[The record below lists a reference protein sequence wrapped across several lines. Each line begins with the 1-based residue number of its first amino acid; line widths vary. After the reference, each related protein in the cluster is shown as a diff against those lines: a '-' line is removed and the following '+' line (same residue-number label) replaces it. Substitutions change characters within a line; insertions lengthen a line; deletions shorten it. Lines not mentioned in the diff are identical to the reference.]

1 MTSDKKQPDMLIHD
15 DIFAWS
21 GWGGRLSLGSG
32 KCRLRI
38 YDLKEADAK
47 DITHLHRIIAI
58 VSDVPDSKMS
68 VKSCTSHVA
77 TQVVKKFNL
86 NPQRTLWVEYYPES
100 KYGVDSEH
108 VILERF
114 EAVEFTWH
122 ADKAITPQWRELK
135 PPLLDEIKRLI
146 S

>member
-1 MTSDKKQPDMLIHD
+1 MLIHD

-21 GWGGRLSLGSG
+21 GWGGKLSLGSG

-38 YDLKEADAK
+38 FDLKESEK
-47 DITHLHRIIAI
+47 KGLTPLKNIVVL
-58 VSDVPDSKMS
+58 VSDVPESKIS

-77 TQVVKKFNL
+77 TMVAKQFNISH
-86 NPQRTLWVEYYPES
+86 QRMLWVEYYPENR
-100 KYGVDSEH
+100 YGVDGER
-108 VILERF
+108 IIPERF

-122 ADKAITPQWRELK
+122 ENNAIQPKWRELQ
-135 PPLLDEIKRLI
+135 PPLLDEIKKLI